1 MKSQNVRSAASTTTE
16 VVPMRHDKSNQHM
29 VETVVVGFANRLVT
43 GIARHWLALF
53 NIAWGLYVFL
63 PFLAPI
69 FMALGLTGPARVI
82 YRVYSFA
89 CHQLPDHSYFFFGDL
104 LAPHLHDLE
113 AGGLEAGLNLFGQR
127 RFIGNDDTGFKVA
140 ICQRDVAI
148 YGSVLLA
155 GIFYALTRRQARPL
169 NWRLYILFLIPI
181 AVDGTT
187 QLFGLRESTWLLRT
201 MTGVLFGMA
210 SVWLAY
216 PYVED
221 AMRDVLEDEL
231 TRQRPLPP

>member
-1 MKSQNVRSAASTTTE
+1 MDSQNSQPTVSATTE
-16 VVPMRHDKSNQHM
+16 DTSSQHAKSNPRM
-29 VETVVVGFANRLVT
+29 VEATVAGFANKLVT

-82 YRVYSFA
+82 YSVYSFA

-104 LAPHLHDLE
+104 LTPHLHDLE
-113 AGGLEAGLNLFGQR
+113 AGGMEAGLNLFGQR

-140 ICQRDVAI
+140 ICQRDIAI

-155 GIFYALTRRQARPL
+155 GLFYALTRRQARPL

-187 QLFGLRESTWLLRT
+187 QLFGLRESTWLLRSV
-201 MTGVLFGMA
+201 TGALFGIA

-231 TRQRPLPP
+231 VRQQPLPS